1 MLDNGLKAQVQSIFS
16 GLHSQYTLRAVV
28 AQSHPQR
35 NELLSLLESVASC
48 SDKVNLIT
56 EDGNELYFTV
66 EKDGIGSSIIFR
78 TVPNGHEFSTLLLAI
93 LNLDGKGK
101 NLPDDVVAKKIKNLK
116 GKHTVKTY
124 ISLSCTNC
132 PEVVQAL
139 NVISIINPDITHE
152 LIDGAIYQDEV
163 NALNIQA
170 VPSVVVDNKLL
181 HAGRASLGELL
192 KKLEDYFGSQETDSQ
207 AEVKTREYDVVV
219 AGGGPAGTTA
229 AIYAVRKGLK
239 VALIADRI
247 GGQVL
252 ETVGIENISS
262 IRQTTGKELGF
273 NLKNHVQDYPVDI
286 FEQREILSFEKE
298 GAKNIIKTSLGEQFS
313 SRALVIATGSSWRK
327 LNVPG
332 ESEHIGNGVAFCTHC
347 DGPFYKDKRVVVVGG
362 GNSGLEAAIDLA
374 SIATHVTVLEYADT
388 LKGDKV
394 LQEKLKTFG
403 NATVITNAQTQEVL
417 GKGGKVVGIK
427 YKNRLTDE
435 ESLIDTDGIFVQI
448 GLSANSKPFTSVVET
463 NKMGE
468 ILTDL
473 TCRTSV
479 PGVYAAGDVTTV
491 PYKQIV
497 IAMGEGAKAALSL
510 FEDSLMNII

>member
-1 MLDNGLKAQVQSIFS
+1 M
-16 GLHSQYTLRAVV
+16 
-28 AQSHPQR
+28 
-35 NELLSLLESVASC
+35 
-48 SDKVNLIT
+48 
-56 EDGNELYFTV
+56 
-66 EKDGIGSSIIFR
+66 
-78 TVPNGHEFSTLLLAI
+78 
-93 LNLDGKGK
+93 
-101 NLPDDVVAKKIKNLK
+101 
-116 GKHTVKTY
+116 
-124 ISLSCTNC
+124 
-132 PEVVQAL
+132 
-139 NVISIINPDITHE
+139 
-152 LIDGAIYQDEV
+152 
-163 NALNIQA
+163 
-170 VPSVVVDNKLL
+170 
-181 HAGRASLGELL
+181 
-192 KKLEDYFGSQETDSQ
+192 
-207 AEVKTREYDVVV
+207 
-219 AGGGPAGTTA
+219 
-229 AIYAVRKGLK
+229 RKGLK